1 MFLKSCLYLLGCQM
15 CWQIIIHSILLQ
27 FLYFCGI
34 HWDLSF
40 IISYFAYL
48 GSVSLLGEF
57 GQIFVNLV
65 YPFKE
70 QALGFID
77 FFYCFFF
84 NMFYF
89 LSDIDCSLLLMA
101 VCFVCSFPNS
111 FWWRWSLK
119 NLFNYELLRIAF
131 ATSNRFSM
139 VVFSLSF
146 VSKYFSVSSLI
157 FSLTHWLF

>member
-1 MFLKSCLYLLGCQM
+1 MIRQFKLFLLDSHLVDCMFLKSCLYLLGCQM

-77 FFYCFFF
+77 FFYCFF
-84 NMFYF
+84 
-89 LSDIDCSLLLMA
+89 LI
-101 VCFVCSFPNS
+101 CF
-111 FWWRWSLK
+111 
-119 NLFNYELLRIAF
+119 I
-131 ATSNRFSM
+131 
-139 VVFSLSF
+139 
-146 VSKYFSVSSLI
+146 SSLI
-157 FSLTHWLF
+157 LIVPFFWWLYVLFVLFLILFGGGEVWRTCLTMNF